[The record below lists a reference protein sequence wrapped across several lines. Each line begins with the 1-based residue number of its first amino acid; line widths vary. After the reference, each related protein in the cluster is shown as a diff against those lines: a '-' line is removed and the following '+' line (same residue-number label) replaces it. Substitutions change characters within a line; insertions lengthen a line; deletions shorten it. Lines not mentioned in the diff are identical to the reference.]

1 MDGFT
6 IDELEQ
12 LEKEVL
18 KLAKKYPNETKK
30 FLQKQGNK
38 LKSVVKKI
46 AKAKVKTKTGNYM
59 RGFKRGKYYKYNEE
73 DDCIRVYN
81 YMPHAHLIEKG
92 HIIRDKTGKE
102 HGFKKGYF
110 VLEQGHRDYYD
121 KFVKSTDEFVDEV
134 IKNGGFW

>member
-1 MDGFT
+1 MGVFSTD
-6 IDELEQ
+6 DLKE

-38 LKSVVKKI
+38 LKGVAKKI
-46 AKAKVKTKTGNYM
+46 AKSKVKIKTGNYM
-59 RGFKRGKYYKYNEE
+59 KGFKRGRYYKWNGE

-92 HIIRDKTGKE
+92 HIIKDRTGKE

-110 VLEQGHRDYYD
+110 VLEQAHKDYYD
-121 KFVKSTDEFVDEV
+121 EFVKSTEGFVDEV
-134 IKNGGFW
+134 IKNGGF

>member
-6 IDELEQ
+6 TDELDE

-18 KLAKKYPNETKK
+18 RLAKKYPNETKK

-38 LKSVVKKI
+38 LKGVAKKI
-46 AKAKVKTKTGNYM
+46 AKSKVKIKTGNYM
-59 RGFKRGKYYKYNEE
+59 KGFKRGKYYKWNGE

-81 YMPHAHLIEKG
+81 YMPHAHLIENG
-92 HIIRDKTGKE
+92 HIIKDRTGKE

-110 VLEQGHRDYYD
+110 ILAQAHNDFYD
-121 KFVKSTDEFVDEV
+121 EFVKSTDDFVGEV
-134 IKNGGFW
+134 IKNGGF

>member
-6 IDELEQ
+6 IEELDK

-18 KLAKKYPNETKK
+18 HLAGKYPNETKK

-46 AKAKVKTKTGNYM
+46 AKSKVKSKKGNYM
-59 RGFKRGKYYKYNEE
+59 RGFKRGKYYKYNGE

-92 HIIRDKTGKE
+92 HIIKDKKGKE

-110 VLEQGHRDYYD
+110 VLEQAHREYYD
-121 KFVKSTDEFVDEV
+121 EFVKSTEGFVDEV
-134 IKNGGFW
+134 IKNGGF

>member
-1 MDGFT
+1 MGVFSTD
-6 IDELEQ
+6 DLKE

-38 LKSVVKKI
+38 LKGVAKKI
-46 AKAKVKTKTGNYM
+46 AKSKVKIKTGNYM
-59 RGFKRGKYYKYNEE
+59 KGFKRGKYYKWNGE

-92 HIIRDKTGKE
+92 HIIKDRTGKE

-110 VLEQGHRDYYD
+110 VLEQAHKDYYD
-121 KFVKSTDEFVDEV
+121 EFVKSTEGFVDEV
-134 IKNGGFW
+134 IKNGGF

>member
-6 IDELEQ
+6 TDELDG

-18 KLAKKYPNETKK
+18 KLAKKYPKETKK

-38 LKSVVKKI
+38 LKGVAKKI
-46 AKAKVKTKTGNYM
+46 AKSKVKIQTGNYM
-59 RGFKRGKYYKYNEE
+59 KGFKRGRYYKWNGE

-92 HIIRDKTGKE
+92 HIIKDRTGKE

-110 VLEQGHRDYYD
+110 VLEQAHKDYYD
-121 KFVKSTDEFVDEV
+121 EFVKSTEGFVDEV
-134 IKNGGFW
+134 IKNGGF

>member
-6 IDELEQ
+6 TDELDS

-18 KLAKKYPNETKK
+18 KLAKKYPKETKK

-38 LKSVVKKI
+38 LKGVAKKI
-46 AKAKVKTKTGNYM
+46 AKSKVKIKTGNYM
-59 RGFKRGKYYKYNEE
+59 KGFKRGRYYKWNGE

-92 HIIRDKTGKE
+92 HIIKDRTGKE

-110 VLEQGHRDYYD
+110 VLEQAHKDYHD
-121 KFVKSTDEFVDEV
+121 EFVKSTEGFVDEI
-134 IKNGGFW
+134 IKNGGF

>member
-6 IDELEQ
+6 TDELDG

-18 KLAKKYPNETKK
+18 KHAKKYPKETKK

-38 LKSVVKKI
+38 LKGVAKKI
-46 AKAKVKTKTGNYM
+46 AKSKVKIKTGNYM
-59 RGFKRGKYYKYNEE
+59 KGFKRGRYYKWNGE

-92 HIIRDKTGKE
+92 HIIKDRTGKE

-110 VLEQGHRDYYD
+110 VLEQAHKDYYD
-121 KFVKSTDEFVDEV
+121 EFVKSTEGFVDEV
-134 IKNGGFW
+134 IKNGGF